1 MTLCQEE
8 LCRVMNHKSAADIMQ
23 LALWSSMLHS
33 LPLCRPRCTAQCY
46 IACSQEVPEH
56 RELCA
61 MCMHACRAHLQ
72 SVAYCVWNPLLG
84 LYISGYSSFGLA
96 APELYVA
103 SDAAGVAVVEE

>member
-1 MTLCQEE
+1 MACAYNAVA
-8 LCRVMNHKSAADIMQ
+8 VMHHVLHCACCHMQPPGLQCSPLVADEASCAGEGGVGDSGQ
-23 LALWSSMLHS
+23 
-33 LPLCRPRCTAQCY
+33 
-46 IACSQEVPEH
+46 ACSSN
-56 RELCA
+56 LI
-61 MCMHACRAHLQ
+61 LQ